1 MAYTF
6 DGPSRLIILP
16 PGTTTLDVQ
25 DMYSRWK
32 EWTIAGAGANLGY
45 AQAMRAVGGD
55 TTTGSN
61 TISNYFYLMNGWKVR
76 PQEANHTL
84 TVNGTLLDEEEKSD
98 PFANTIGVWRV
109 RIVQIIPLQAET
121 ITVSG
126 AGGGGGGLTA
136 AQDALLVALAKI
148 HGLVPGVPLVVGPAS
163 RVAGDLVQ
171 SITEDNGIVTV
182 ARE

>member
-6 DGPSRLIILP
+6 DGNSRLIILP

-32 EWTIAGAGANLGY
+32 EWAVADSGVNLGY
-45 AQAMRAVGGD
+45 AQAMRVVGGD
-55 TTTGSN
+55 TTIGSN
-61 TISNYFYLMNGWKVR
+61 AISNYFYLMNGWKIR

-84 TVNGTLLDEEEKSD
+84 TVTGTLIDEEESD

-109 RIVQIIPLQAET
+109 RIVQIVPLQAET
-121 ITVSG
+121 IAVSG
-126 AGGGGGGLTA
+126 SGSGGLTT
-136 AQDALLVALAKI
+136 AQDALLTALAKI

-163 RVAGDLVQ
+163 RVAGDLMQ
-171 SITEDNGIVTV
+171 SITEDANGVVTV
-182 ARE
+182 ARA